1 MRVTAH
7 VGIVISV
14 SQRPSKKK
22 HYSVR
27 CASGT
32 SATALAECSVMPHD
46 GHAPDLTTG
55 ATADID
61 KVRRAGG
68 DVRVAVATR
77 RAWWN
82 LEPRLAPTLHGVKK
96 GVSESSIAAGSG
108 GMGSLWMR
116 CDHTST
122 V

>member
-1 MRVTAH
+1 
-7 VGIVISV
+7 
-14 SQRPSKKK
+14 
-22 HYSVR
+22 
-27 CASGT
+27 
-32 SATALAECSVMPHD
+32 MPHD

-68 DVRVAVATR
+68 DVRVAVATGAHGGTWNRGSR
-77 RAWWN
+77 R
-82 LEPRLAPTLHGVKK
+82 RSTGVKK

-116 CDHTST
+116 CDLTST